1 VFKKLLIANRG
12 EIALRIIRACHELGI
27 RTVAVYSE
35 ADRESLHVRFADED
49 VCIGPAPAS
58 SSYLDIRR
66 ILSAAEITGA
76 EAIHPGYGFL
86 AENAEFSE
94 ICQRSDLVFVG
105 PTPDQIRAMGDKA
118 TARRTMMDVGVP
130 TVPGSVGE
138 VDDLEEARK
147 VAEEIGFPV
156 MIKASAGGGG
166 KGMRV
171 AQEEASFEKLFRQAR
186 NEAEAA
192 FGDSGVYLEKFVARP
207 RHVEF
212 QVFGDQMGRV
222 VHLGERDCTIQRRH
236 QKLIEEAPSPALTP
250 ELRAEMGAAA
260 VSAAKAIGYVGA
272 GTVEFLLDEDGR
284 YYFIEMNTR
293 IQVEHPVTE
302 VTTGFD
308 LLKEQ
313 IRVAAGEPLSFP
325 EEEIEHRRHAIEFR
339 INAEDPDRDFA
350 PSPGQITTFHA
361 PGGPGIRM
369 DTHVYTG
376 YHMPPYYDSLLAKLI
391 VSGNTREEAIIR
403 AQHSLDSFVVEGI
416 STTIGLLSRITRDS
430 RFVSGE
436 VDTGFVARFLEGEK
450 DSP

>member
-35 ADRESLHVRFADED
+35 ADRESLHVRFADEE
-49 VCIGPAPAS
+49 VCIGPPPAS
-58 SSYLDIRR
+58 ASYLDLRR

-86 AENAEFSE
+86 AENAEFAE
-94 ICQRSDLVFVG
+94 ICQRSNLVFIG
-105 PTPDQIRAMGDKA
+105 PTAGQIRAMGDKA
-118 TARRTMMDVGVP
+118 TARRTMMQVGVP
-130 TVPGSVGE
+130 TVPGSEGE
-138 VDDLEEARK
+138 IADPEQAREVARK
-147 VAEEIGFPV
+147 IGFPV
-156 MIKASAGGGG
+156 MVKASAGGGG

-171 AQEEASFEKLFRQAR
+171 VPDAESFDKLFRQAR

-192 FGDSGVYLEKFVARP
+192 FGDPAVYVEKCISRP

-212 QVFGDQMGRV
+212 QVFGDQHGRI

-250 ELRAEMGAAA
+250 ELRAEMGHAA
-260 VSAAKAIGYVGA
+260 VKAAKAIDYVGA
-272 GTVEFLLDEDGR
+272 GTVEFLLDEDKR

-308 LLKEQ
+308 LVKEQ

-325 EEEIEHRRHAIEFR
+325 EGQVTHRSHAIEFR
-339 INAEDPDRDFA
+339 INAEDPERNFA
-350 PSPGQITTFHA
+350 PCPGQITTYHA
-361 PGGPGIRM
+361 PGGPGVRI

-376 YHMPPYYDSLLAKLI
+376 YHVPPYYDSLLAKLI
-391 VSGNTREEAIIR
+391 ISGNTREEAVVR
-403 AQHSLDSFVVEGI
+403 AQHSLESFVIEGI
-416 STTIGLLSRITRDS
+416 PTTIGILARITVDPD
-430 RFVSGE
+430 FVSGE
-436 VDTGFVARFLEGEK
+436 VDTGFIARFLAAEK
-450 DSP
+450 ESG

>member
-1 VFKKLLIANRG
+1 MFKKLLIANRG
-12 EIALRIIRACHELGI
+12 EIALRIIRACHELEV

-35 ADRESLHVRFADED
+35 ADRESLHVRFADEE
-49 VCIGPAPAS
+49 VCIGPPPAAE
-58 SSYLDIRR
+58 SYLDIRR
-66 ILSAAEITGA
+66 IISAAEITGA

-94 ICQRSDLVFVG
+94 ICQRSNLTFIG
-105 PTPDQIRAMGDKA
+105 PTPGQIRAMGDKA

-130 TVPGSVGE
+130 TVPGSEGVIN
-138 VDDLEEARK
+138 DPEEASL
-147 VAEEIGFPV
+147 VARDIGFPI

-171 AQEEASFEKLFRQAR
+171 AMDPESFEKLFRQAG

-192 FGDSGVYLEKFVARP
+192 FGDGGVYLEKFISKP

-212 QVFGDQMGRV
+212 QVFGDRMGRI

-250 ELRAEMGAAA
+250 EMRSEMGDAA
-260 VSAAKAIGYVGA
+260 VRAAKAIDYVGA
-272 GTVEFLLDEDGR
+272 GTVEFLLDEEGHF
-284 YYFIEMNTR
+284 YFIEMNTR

-325 EEEIEHRRHAIEFR
+325 EEQVEHRRHAIEFR
-339 INAEDPDRDFA
+339 INAEDPARNFA
-350 PSPGQITTFHA
+350 PCPGQITTFHA
-361 PGGPGIRM
+361 PGGPGVRM

-376 YHMPPYYDSLLAKLI
+376 YHVPPYYDSLLAKLI
-391 VSGNTREEAIIR
+391 ISGNTREEAIIR
-403 AQHSLDSFVVEGI
+403 ARHSLDSFVIEGI
-416 STTIGLLSRITRDS
+416 PTTIGILSRITRDPD
-430 RFVSGE
+430 FVSGKM
-436 VDTGFVARFLEGEK
+436 DTGFVARFLAAERE
-450 DSP
+450 SA

>member
-35 ADRESLHVRFADED
+35 ADRESLHVRFSDEE
-49 VCIGPAPAS
+49 VCIGPPPAS
-58 SSYLDIRR
+58 ASYLDIRR
-66 ILSAAEITGA
+66 IISAAEITGA

-94 ICQRSDLVFVG
+94 ICQRSKLVFIG
-105 PTPDQIRAMGDKA
+105 PTPEQIRAMGDKA
-118 TARRTMMDVGVP
+118 TARRTMMEVGVP

-138 VDDLEEARK
+138 IDDPEEAMK
-147 VAEEIGFPV
+147 VALEIGLPV

-171 AQEEASFEKLFRQAR
+171 ALDAASFDKLLRQAR
-186 NEAEAA
+186 NEADAA
-192 FGDSGVYLEKFVARP
+192 FGDPGVYLEKFISRP
-207 RHVEF
+207 RHIEF
-212 QVFGDQMGRV
+212 QVFGDQFGRV

-250 ELRAEMGAAA
+250 ELRAEMGDCA
-260 VSAAKAIGYVGA
+260 VKAAKTISYVGA
-272 GTVEFLLDEDGR
+272 GTVEFLLDEDGKF
-284 YYFIEMNTR
+284 YFIEMNTR

-325 EEEIEHRRHAIEFR
+325 DEQVTHRRHAIEFR
-339 INAEDPDRDFA
+339 INAENPERDFA
-350 PSPGQITTFHA
+350 PCPGQITTFHA
-361 PGGPGIRM
+361 PGGPGVRI

-376 YHMPPYYDSLLAKLI
+376 YHVPPYYDSLLAKLI
-391 VSGNTREEAIIR
+391 ISGNTREEAIVR
-403 AQHSLDSFVVEGI
+403 AQHSLDSFVIEGI
-416 STTIGLLSRITRDS
+416 PTTIEMLARITRDPL
-430 RFVSGE
+430 FVSGK
-436 VDTGFVARFLEGEK
+436 VDTGFVAHFLAAEK
-450 DSP
+450 ESA